1 MGVTPSECPPIRS
14 AGPAGGHKAT
24 RPGDEHLAG
33 PGFQRRF
40 STVSVAE
47 ARLPCCGLGSASEW
61 TGVMTMRL
69 PALVAG
75 LVVAAAV
82 MVAQLAQPA
91 LAGSWLQQGVALPP
105 GATSVLNG
113 VACTSPDR
121 CMAVGSFHDSGGTHL
136 LAKSRSGSA
145 WLTVTIPDPGDAQ
158 LNAISCTSA
167 TACTA
172 VGSSGT
178 GTFAERWDGNQW
190 TTQATQ
196 NPPVLG
202 ERFS

>member
-1 MGVTPSECPPIRS
+1 MTV
-14 AGPAGGHKAT
+14 
-24 RPGDEHLAG
+24 
-33 PGFQRRF
+33 RR
-40 STVSVAE
+40 
-47 ARLPCCGLGSASEW
+47 
-61 TGVMTMRL
+61 

-82 MVAQLAQPA
+82 MVAQPA

-121 CMAVGSFHDSGGTHL
+121 CMAVGSFHDSGGTQL
-136 LAKSRSGSA
+136 LAESRSGSA